1 LRSLGAVCLNELHSW
16 AFRIQHT
23 LRSGL
28 RISGEN
34 SLMQDESGYIRRRD
48 FLRWSA
54 AGAAAAGLDVLLN
67 AHAPAQQVAAASE
80 GTRTA
85 PEHPVVLHSDLV
97 EVALDADDGLPY
109 QYRYKPT
116 GATLRGEDYGQKI
129 SVTICNFES
138 WDFFAVTATA
148 EPAQPPAAT
157 AAHQADFNFTV
168 KEGPEKYA
176 TFRLHYQ
183 LRGASLFITLDTIG
197 EMPGFQLIDAAMPH
211 LATVREEDPGA
222 WLVYGDS
229 GGKFISLAEAVPGTL
244 PANRFWGR
252 IHSTM
257 PITMVGTAHM
267 LCLQETTAYMDTTN
281 VAVTGGKGSRRAT
294 IGSGRAH
301 RVNGSKCYDMNL
313 GNGAPRICGSR
324 GTPNLMID
332 DTPSARLDFLP
343 VTGDPRDA
351 WLAAGKMVRERMPK
365 IPKTLYNDRYIYGV
379 FCDLPNRP
387 APPSTFQQCEKLI
400 SDVAKLTDHAPQIV
414 HLWGWQFRGKD
425 TGYPAVNVVD
435 ERIGGYEGMMR
446 LMAQG
451 AKLNALITLSDNY
464 DDAYRSSPAWNP
476 NMMAWRPDGQLWK
489 SRAWTGEASYIQGLA
504 KYMENGPGVER
515 VRYTCQHY
523 KLPGTTHI
531 DVLSY
536 FSIRNDWDRR
546 YPASGIRN
554 LVHGRFRILQEFAKH
569 GVDVTSEA
577 LRYPMIGRISAFWYA
592 QPSDSAPLG
601 GYSIPLLQLVYGK
614 SAIWGLGS
622 GMRNNGFELRA
633 QNLFWGANLHAI
645 MSYETDRKQ
654 ITDMYYLIMVPWLH
668 LHERE
673 VRAFVRDGKRTSTAY
688 EGDTRVE
695 IDWGGQTY
703 SVILEGEEVANQ
715 DAVFCPLDANR
726 ICFYST
732 RAQQLTAAWP
742 EDWSHSAATA
752 VTLSVGKREPAKFN
766 VKDGRITVEVA
777 AQQPVILYRTRAQ
790 ARV

>member
-1 LRSLGAVCLNELHSW
+1 MQEESENLG
-16 AFRIQHT
+16 
-23 LRSGL
+23 
-28 RISGEN
+28 
-34 SLMQDESGYIRRRD
+34 RRD
-48 FLRWSA
+48 FLRLGA
-54 AGAAAAGLDVLLN
+54 AGAAAAGMHLLLP
-67 AHAPAQQVAAASE
+67 AHAAAEEQPAASE
-80 GTRTA
+80 GTRAA

-97 EVALDADDGLPY
+97 EVTLDGEDGLPY
-109 QYRYKPT
+109 QYLYKPT
-116 GATLRGEDYGQKI
+116 GAILRGEDYGQKM
-129 SVTICNFES
+129 TAAICNFES
-138 WDFFAVTATA
+138 WDFFEVTPTG
-148 EPAQPPAAT
+148 EPAQMPAAT
-157 AAHQADFNFTV
+157 AAHVADFNFTV

-176 TFRLHYQ
+176 TFRLRYQ
-183 LRGASLFITLDTIG
+183 LRGASLFITLDNIG
-197 EMPGFQLIDAAMPH
+197 EMPGFQLIDVAMPH
-211 LATVREEDPGA
+211 LATVREVDPGA
-222 WLVYGDS
+222 WFVYGDT

-257 PITMVGTAHM
+257 PVAMVGTAHM
-267 LCLQETTAYMDTTN
+267 LCLQETTAFMDTTN
-281 VAVTGGKGSRRAT
+281 VAVTGNKGSLRAT
-294 IGSGRAH
+294 IGSGRVH

-313 GNGAPRICGSR
+313 GNGAPRSCGGR
-324 GTPNLMID
+324 GTPNLMIE
-332 DTPSARLDFLP
+332 DTPATRLDFLP
-343 VTGDPRDA
+343 VSGDPRDA
-351 WLAAGKMVRERMPK
+351 WIAAGSMVRQRMPK
-365 IPKTLYNDRYIYGV
+365 IPKTLYNSRYMYGV

-387 APPSTFQQCEKLI
+387 SPPSTFEQCEKLV
-400 SDVAKLTDHAPQIV
+400 SDVAELTDRAPQLV

-451 AKLNALITLSDNY
+451 PKHNALITLSDNY
-464 DDAYRSSPAWNP
+464 DDAYHSSPAWNP
-476 NMMAWRPDGQLWK
+476 ALIARRPDGQLWK

-504 KYMENGPGVER
+504 KYMESGAGAER
-515 VRYTCQHY
+515 VRYTCQRY

-536 FSIRNDWDRR
+536 FTIRNDWDRQ
-546 YPASGIRN
+546 YPASGIHN
-554 LVHGRFRILQEFAKH
+554 LRAGRYRILQEFAKH

-577 LRYPMIGRISAFWYA
+577 LRYPMIGHISAFWYA

-614 SAIWGLGS
+614 SAVWGLGT

-645 MSYETDRKQ
+645 MSDETDRKQ

-673 VRAFVRDGKRTSTAY
+673 IRAFVHDGKRTSTAY

-695 IDWGGQTY
+695 IDWAGQTY
-703 SVILEGEEVANQ
+703 KVILEGDEIANQ
-715 DAVFCPLDANR
+715 DAVYSPIDANR

-732 RAQQLTAAWP
+732 RAQMLTAVWP
-742 EDWSHSAATA
+742 ESWSHAKAAA
-752 VTLSVGKREPAKFN
+752 VTLSIGKREPAKFT
-766 VKDGRITVEVA
+766 VQHGRVAIEVA

-790 ARV
+790 ARI

>member
-1 LRSLGAVCLNELHSW
+1 
-16 AFRIQHT
+16 
-23 LRSGL
+23 
-28 RISGEN
+28 
-34 SLMQDESGYIRRRD
+34 MQDESEYIRRRD
-48 FLRWSA
+48 FLRLGA
-54 AGAAAAGLDVLLN
+54 AGAAAAGMKVLLPVHAAGQQQN
-67 AHAPAQQVAAASE
+67 AQPA
-80 GTRTA
+80 GNRIP
-85 PEHPVVLHSDLV
+85 PEHPVVLHSEQI
-97 EVALDADDGLPY
+97 EVTLDGDDGLPY

-129 SVTICNFES
+129 TATVCNFDS
-138 WDFFAVTATA
+138 WDFFEVT
-148 EPAQPPAAT
+148 PT
-157 AAHQADFNFTV
+157 AAAADLPAKTAAQEADFNFSAR
-168 KEGPEKYA
+168 EGPEEYA
-176 TFRLHYQ
+176 SFRIRYQ
-183 LRGASLFITLDTIG
+183 LRGASLFISMDNI
-197 EMPGFQLIDAAMPH
+197 EERPGFQLLDVAMPH

-229 GGKFISLAEAVPGTL
+229 GGKFISLPEAVAGTL

-257 PITMVGTAHM
+257 PICMVGTAHM
-267 LCLQETTAYMDTTN
+267 LCLQETTAYMDTTH
-281 VAVTGGKGSRRAT
+281 VAVTGAAGSRRAT

-313 GNGAPRICGSR
+313 GNGAPRSCGSR
-324 GTPNLMID
+324 GTPNLMIE

-343 VTGDPRDA
+343 VSGDPRDA
-351 WLAAGKMVRERMPK
+351 WLAAGKMVRDRMPK

-387 APPSTFQQCEKLI
+387 SPPSTFEQCEKLI
-400 SDVAKLTDHAPQIV
+400 ADVADLTDHAPQIV

-446 LMAQG
+446 LMARG
-451 AKLNALITLSDNY
+451 PAHNALITLSDNY
-464 DDAYRSSPAWNP
+464 DDAYHSSPAWNP
-476 NMMAWRPDGQLWK
+476 AMIARRPDGQLWK

-515 VRYTCQHY
+515 VRYTCQRY

-536 FSIRNDWDRR
+536 FAIREDWDRQ

-554 LVHGRFRILQEFAKH
+554 LRAGRYRILQEFAKH

-577 LRYPMIGRISAFWYA
+577 LRYPMIGHISAFWYA

-614 SAIWGLGS
+614 SAVWGLGT

-668 LHERE
+668 LHQRE
-673 VRAFVRDGKRTSTAY
+673 VRAFVRDGQRTSTAY
-688 EGDTRVE
+688 EGDTLVE
-695 IDWGGQTY
+695 IDWAGQTY
-703 SVILEGEEVANQ
+703 RVVVEGNEVANQ
-715 DAVFCPLDANR
+715 DAVYCPLDAHR

-742 EDWSHSAATA
+742 EGWSRSAAVA
-752 VTLSVGKREPAKFN
+752 AALYSGKRTPAKFS
-766 VKDGRITVEVA
+766 VKDGRVSVA
-777 AQQPVILYRTRAQ
+777 VDAQQPVILYRTRAG
-790 ARV
+790 ARI